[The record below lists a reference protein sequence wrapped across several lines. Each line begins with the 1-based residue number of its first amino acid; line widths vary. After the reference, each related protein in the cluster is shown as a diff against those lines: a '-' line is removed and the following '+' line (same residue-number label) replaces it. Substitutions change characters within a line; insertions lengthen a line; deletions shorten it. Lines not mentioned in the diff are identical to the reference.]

1 MAPSGECTQ
10 ITITGNEVYAS
21 GTGYM
26 GNTTYRIRSYT
37 STQPV
42 KKETKKERIARVAKE
57 KMYASWKMFNQKT
70 LGIIQVKQFAKPR
83 HRRRAHY

>member
-10 ITITGNEVYAS
+10 ITITGNEIYAD

-37 STQPV
+37 ALQPV
-42 KKETKKERIARVAKE
+42 KKETKKEKTARIAKE
-57 KMYASWKMFNQKT
+57 KMYASRHVFDQKT
-70 LGIIQVKQFAKPR
+70 MNLKHIKQICKPR
-83 HRRRAHY
+83 HRLHH